1 MIREEVSFPTKECPH
16 PERWSM
22 WDDNSA
28 EVEVVNLIWDLIDT
42 VKPNLVVETGT
53 HLMISSGYISSALS
67 SNGFGKLI
75 TCETQECYYEGIET
89 KLAGRDNV
97 DFRKCSSLDLKIDEP
112 IDILFC
118 DSDPRIRMKEVEH
131 FWDNLHPHSLI
142 LIHDVNSGCHNEL
155 RQELL
160 GWKDRLSIVMLP
172 TPRGLAI
179 CQKISGQ

>member
-1 MIREEVSFPTKECPH
+1 MIEVSHPTKECPH
-16 PERWSM
+16 PEQWEM
-22 WDDNSA
+22 FDDNSA
-28 EVEVVNLIWDLIDT
+28 EMEVVHFLHDMIRLI
-42 VKPNLVVETGT
+42 KPSLVVETGT
-53 HLMISSGYISSALS
+53 HLGISASYMGSAMYG
-67 SNGFGKLI
+67 NGFGTLV
-75 TCETQECYYEGIET
+75 TCETQECYYEGAE
-89 KLAGRDNV
+89 KRLGQLKEYV

-160 GWKDRLSIVMLP
+160 GWKDRLSVVMLP